1 MSSPN
6 NLSDKTSNG
15 LEIEA
20 IVKNENVTYMEA
32 CVQWLEENSVEI
44 NNCQKY
50 IPRALIDKISQECI
64 DANMLRPSVTRS
76 MTRNTLDFLM

>member
-1 MSSPN
+1 MSNPN

-20 IVKNENVTYMEA
+20 LVVKEGLTYMEA
-32 CVQWLEENSVEI
+32 CIQWLEENSLEI
-44 NNCQKY
+44 SNCQKY
-50 IPRALIDKISQECI
+50 IPRALIDKLSQECI
-64 DANMLRPSVTRS
+64 ESDMLRPSIVRS